1 MGDPSSPMSTRR
13 RRYHRDVVVPPSSS
27 PSRGDRRRTALRAL
41 PAAVIK
47 NVRGGIGNDFD
58 YRRRRDRE
66 NDVRPI
72 LQPDAI
78 YEERYGDAYVDGHI
92 NYLYPTG
99 YQSMRP
105 RSGPWRLSV
114 FVFVV
119 FACLDIFVVGHC
131 YDRGVREYYLDG
143 VIDDTYLRD
152 VDDDDLVMETRW
164 CGSRPLYLAW
174 MVCVWITV
182 LSMSYCSIIGYVKVR
197 DFVVAN
203 GRSQPP
209 GMIPGTGMGGRSDY
223 YLAVDS
229 TTMGGDNGD
238 GATCPIPQAAYA
250 ALSPSMSGSD
260 AGGDGKNPASTTAY
274 SSYQDGMIA
283 GRYVRSIYQSDG
295 TPQFW
300 GGHIY
305 RPTQAAAAMTNRP

>member
-1 MGDPSSPMSTRR
+1 ML
-13 RRYHRDVVVPPSSS
+13 Y
-27 PSRGDRRRTALRAL
+27 
-41 PAAVIK
+41 
-47 NVRGGIGNDFD
+47 
-58 YRRRRDRE
+58 
-66 NDVRPI
+66 
-72 LQPDAI
+72 PDAT
-78 YEERYGDAYVDGHI
+78 YEERYGDAYVDGHV
-92 NYLYPTG
+92 NYLYPLG

-105 RSGPWRLSV
+105 RSGPWRLSL

-143 VIDDTYLRD
+143 VVDDTYLRD

-164 CGSRPLYLAW
+164 CGSRPLYFAW
-174 MVCVWITV
+174 VASVWITV
-182 LSMSYCSIIGYVKVR
+182 SSMSYCSIIGYVKVR

-209 GMIPGTGMGGRSDY
+209 GMNPGAGMGGRSDY
-223 YLAVDS
+223 YLAVDGAA
-229 TTMGGDNGD
+229 MGRGNGGD

-250 ALSPSMSGSD
+250 AVSPSMSGSD
-260 AGGDGKNPASTTAY
+260 VGGGGRNLANTTAY

-283 GRYVRSIYQSDG
+283 GRYVQSIYQSDG